1 MSVCIIARVSE
12 LVSVCV
18 IARVSVCVIAVVSVC
33 VVHEGHENL

>member
-1 MSVCIIARVSE
+1 MSECVC
-12 LVSVCV
+12 VCV